1 LRLKKTINKIDIIDF
16 TDTER
21 LDVFLNKIDE
31 NTFSENKKITNAP
44 WKHANLKHFHFLQC
58 ENANNI
64 DGVMVYSVHDWNYH
78 LNFIYVLPKKRS
90 LGIGKIFM
98 NIFLSQKDNNF
109 FTIHVDKTLD
119 KTIRFYKKYFGFEIE
134 RESDNYKEL
143 KHFKNKCL
151 NYNPNTYNGRI
162 LMYRINNNV
171 K

>member
-1 LRLKKTINKIDIIDF
+1 MRLKKTINKIDIIDF
-16 TDTER
+16 KDTKKLE
-21 LDVFLNKIDE
+21 VFLNKIDV
-31 NTFSENKKITNAP
+31 TFSKNKIITNSP
-44 WKHANLKHFHFLQC
+44 WKFSHLEHFHFLQC
-58 ENANNI
+58 ENENNV
-64 DGVMVYSVHDWNYH
+64 DGVMVYSKHDWNHH